1 MSNFLAIATVTAA
14 LRRLLLDAVPTDVP
28 GAGVSTL
35 RPATPGA
42 ASGIPN
48 LGVNIF
54 LYQVMPVAQLRNVA
68 LPARRNGG
76 EAIQRPSA
84 ALELHYL
91 FSFYG
96 DNAAHEPQRLM
107 GSTIAQ
113 LTAEP
118 MLTGDRLDDTIAD
131 IGTPF
136 LAASDL
142 PAQVDRV
149 KFTPLSLSLEEISR
163 VWSVFLQTPYTLSM
177 AWRASAVFI
186 EPQISIAP
194 ALPVREPRLLV
205 VPIRQPRVERVVAST
220 GDDEPILP
228 GSTIQIRGQRLR
240 SDQLEVLVAGNPVP
254 PATAND
260 AQIELVLPAGL
271 EAGPQSVQVRH
282 NTLMGEPPVP
292 HHAGSASN
300 PGEFIL
306 HPRISR
312 NLLDDDYLIAAAN
325 VVGVNAEPRSGE
337 VSVTATSV
345 VGRRQQVTLELLRQV
360 GADVRVI
367 HTFYANARAADGTL
381 LVFAVS
387 DVIAGNYLAR
397 IRVNGAESSLD
408 RDTTAVSPTFGQ
420 FIAPSVTLP

>member
-1 MSNFLAIATVTAA
+1 MSNFLAIATVTAG
-14 LRRLLLDAVPTDVP
+14 LRRSLLEAVPTDVA

-35 RPATPGA
+35 RPAVPGA

-54 LYQVMPVAQLRNVA
+54 LYQVIPVAQLRNVA

-76 EAIQRPSA
+76 EAVQRPST

-107 GSTIAQ
+107 GSTIAR
-113 LTAEP
+113 LIAEP

-131 IGTPF
+131 PGTPF

-142 PAQVDRV
+142 PAQLDRV
-149 KFTPLSLSLEEISR
+149 KLTPLSLSLEELSR
-163 VWSVFLQTPYTLSM
+163 IWSVFLQTPYTLSM

-186 EPQISIAP
+186 EPQISIAV

-205 VPIRQPRVERVVAST
+205 VPIRRPHVERVVSVA
-220 GDDEPILP
+220 GDDTPILP
-228 GSTIQIRGQRLR
+228 GSTIRIRGERLR
-240 SDQLEVLVAGNPVP
+240 SDQLEVLVGGNPVAP
-254 PATAND
+254 ITPVND
-260 AQIELVLPAGL
+260 TRIELALPANL

-282 NTLMGEPPVP
+282 DVLMGEPPVP
-292 HHAGSASN
+292 HPGFASN

-306 HPRISR
+306 HPQIER
-312 NLLDDDYLIAAAN
+312 NPAGDYVIAVAN
-325 VVGVNAEPRSGE
+325 VVGVDAEPRSAD
-337 VSVTATSV
+337 VSVTTISA
-345 VGRRQQVTLELLRQV
+345 VGRRQQVTLELLTRV
-360 GADVRVI
+360 GADARVR
-367 HTFYANARAADGTL
+367 HTFFANARAADGTV

-387 DVIAGNYLAR
+387 GVVAGEYLAR

-408 RDTTAVSPTFGQ
+408 RDTTPGSPTLGQ
-420 FIAPSVTLP
+420 FIAPELSFS

>member
-48 LGVNIF
+48 LGVNLF

-76 EAIQRPSA
+76 EAIQRPSE

-96 DNAAHEPQRLM
+96 DSATHEPQRLM

-118 MLTGDRLDDTIAD
+118 MLTGDRLDATIAD
-131 IGTPF
+131 AGTPF

-163 VWSVFLQTPYTLSM
+163 IWSVFLQTPYTLSM

-205 VPIRQPRVERVVAST
+205 SPVRQPRVERVVASA
-220 GDDEPILP
+220 GDDVPILP
-228 GSTIQIRGQRLR
+228 ESTIHIRGERLR
-240 SDQLEVLVAGNPVP
+240 SDQLEVLVAGQPVP
-254 PATAND
+254 PAVAND
-260 AQIELVLPAGL
+260 TQIELMLPAGL

-282 NTLMGEPPVP
+282 NTLMGEPPLP
-292 HHAGSASN
+292 HAGLASN
-300 PGEFIL
+300 PGEFVL
-306 HPRISR
+306 HPQIAQ
-312 NLLDDDYLIAAAN
+312 NLADEYLIGAAN
-325 VVGVNAEPRSGE
+325 VVGINAEPRSGE
-337 VSVTATSV
+337 VSVTTTSV
-345 VGRRQQVTLELLRQV
+345 VGRHQQVTLELLRQV
-360 GADVRVI
+360 GVALRVI
-367 HTFYANARAADGTL
+367 QTFYANPRATDGDL

-387 DVIAGNYLAR
+387 NVIAGSYLAR
-397 IRVNGAESSLD
+397 IRVNGAESSID
-408 RDTTAVSPTFGQ
+408 RDTTLGSPTFGQ
-420 FIAPSVTLP
+420 FLAPSVTLP